1 MQQAGKTALVTGA
14 SRGIGAAIASRLARD
29 GYSVAVNYASGT
41 READAVVDDIVAAGG
56 QAFAVQADLAKA
68 EDTERL
74 FDAVASRFG
83 RLDVVV
89 HNAGIQLL
97 GSHAEMEVAALDRLI
112 GINLTAAF
120 RVLSRAARQ
129 VSEGGRI
136 VALSSGTTAVL
147 PPRYGVYAATKAAVE
162 VLIGVLAKELR
173 GRGITAN
180 AIAPGPVATDLYLKG
195 KTATDL
201 EETAAR
207 TPLGR
212 IGQPND
218 IAGTIAFL
226 AGPGGEW
233 INGQTILVNGGMI

>member
-1 MQQAGKTALVTGA
+1 MQQARKTALVTGA
-14 SRGIGAAIASRLARD
+14 SRGIGAAIALRLARD
-29 GYSVAVNYASGT
+29 GFSVAANYASGT

-56 QAFAVQADLAKA
+56 QAFAVQADLGKA

-74 FDAVASRFG
+74 FDAVNSRFG
-83 RLDVVV
+83 SLDVVV

-112 GINLTAAF
+112 EINLTAAF

-136 VALSSGTTAVL
+136 IALSSGTTAVL
-147 PPRYGVYAATKAAVE
+147 PPRYDVYAATKAAVE

-195 KTATDL
+195 KTATEL